1 VQSNILDTS
10 SSLKFNHWLSSKNK
24 PFTIFGPCSAE
35 SEKQVLSTAEG
46 IYRNFP
52 NNVFRAG
59 IWKPRSRPGAFEGAG
74 KEGLIWLRQ
83 VKEQFGMKVCTEVA
97 TPDHLEACLNAGIDM
112 VWIGARTT
120 VNPFSIQELADA
132 LKGID
137 IPVFIKNPINP
148 DISLWLGAIERIQRT
163 GITKIAAIHRGFQ
176 SFENSVYRYTP
187 RWELVIDLK
196 SQRPDIPIIC
206 DASHIS
212 GTPELIEGVVQ
223 KALDLDFQGIM
234 VETHINPKVAL
245 SDAKQQITPERLK
258 SLMDKIIIRKSD
270 AVDVDIH
277 QKLMELRA
285 SVDSID
291 DLILQALIS
300 RNNFIEQIGN
310 YKFDMNMTILQM
322 QRWEEI
328 LKRQLE
334 NGTATGL
341 NSEFIKK
348 IYELIHSEAINIQTD
363 LFRKRNAF

>member
-1 VQSNILDTS
+1 VQTEFLNTKSTIKID
-10 SSLKFNHWLSSKNK
+10 KWIPDGNK

-35 SEKQVLSTAEG
+35 NEEQVLLTAAE
-46 IYRNFP
+46 IHKNFP

-74 KEGLIWLRQ
+74 NEGLHWLKK
-83 VKEQFGMKVCTEVA
+83 VKEQFGMQVATEVA
-97 TPDHLEACLNAGIDM
+97 TPEHLESCLKAGIDM

-132 LKGID
+132 LKGVD

-148 DISLWLGAIERIQRT
+148 DISLWLGAIERIQRA
-163 GITKIAAIHRGFQ
+163 GIKKIAAIHRGFQ

-196 SQRPDIPIIC
+196 SLRPDIPIIC

-234 VETHINPKVAL
+234 VETHNNPSVAL
-245 SDAKQQITPERLK
+245 SDAKQQITPFELK
-258 SLMDKIIIRKSD
+258 SMMDKIIIRKSD
-270 AVDVDIH
+270 AVDIDFH
-277 QKLMELRA
+277 QKLVELRA

-310 YKFDMNMTILQM
+310 YKFEKNMTILQM

-334 NGTATGL
+334 NGIASGL
-341 NSEFIKK
+341 SPEFIKK
-348 IYELIHSEAINIQTD
+348 IYELIHSEAISIQTD
-363 LFRKRNAF
+363 LFQKKNKI

>member
-1 VQSNILDTS
+1 VQTQILNNSTS
-10 SSLKFNHWLSSKNK
+10 IKTEKWIPSGNK

-35 SEKQVLSTAEG
+35 NESQVLATATG
-46 IYRNFP
+46 IHTHFP

-74 KEGLIWLRQ
+74 VKGLEWLKK
-83 VKEQFGMKVCTEVA
+83 VKEQFGMKVATEVA
-97 TPDHLEACLNAGIDM
+97 TPAHLEDCLKAGIDM

-132 LKGID
+132 LKGVD

-148 DISLWLGAIERIQRT
+148 DILLWLGAIERIQRS
-163 GITKIAAIHRGFQ
+163 GIKRVAAIHRGFQ

-234 VETHINPKVAL
+234 VETHNNPSIAL
-245 SDAKQQITPERLK
+245 SDAKQQITPSELK
-258 SLMDKIIIRKSD
+258 SMMDKIIIRKSD
-270 AVDVDIH
+270 FLDADSH
-277 QKLMELRA
+277 QKLVELRA
-285 SVDSID
+285 RVDSVD
-291 DLILQALIS
+291 DLILQALVS
-300 RNNFIEQIGN
+300 RNSFIEEIGN
-310 YKFDMNMTILQM
+310 YKFEKNMTILQM

-328 LKRQLE
+328 LNRQIE
-334 NGTATGL
+334 NGIANGL
-341 NSEFIKK
+341 NIDFIKK
-348 IYELIHSEAINIQTD
+348 IYELIHSEAIGIQTD
-363 LFRKRNAF
+363 LFKRRKSE

>member
-1 VQSNILDTS
+1 MQAVTLNTSNSIKID
-10 SSLKFNHWLSSKNK
+10 KWIPDGNK

-35 SEKQVLSTAEG
+35 NVEQVLSTAAG
-46 IYRNFP
+46 IHAHFP
-52 NNVFRAG
+52 TNVFRAG

-74 KEGLIWLRQ
+74 VKGLEWLKQ
-83 VKEQFGMKVCTEVA
+83 VKEQFGMLVA
-97 TPDHLEACLNAGIDM
+97 TEIATPEHLEACLKAEIDM

-132 LKGID
+132 LKGVD

-148 DISLWLGAIERIQRT
+148 DISLWLGAIERIQRA

-212 GTPELIEGVVQ
+212 GTSELIEGVVQ

-258 SLMDKIIIRKSD
+258 SLMEKIIIRKSGSL
-270 AVDVDIH
+270 DIDFH

-310 YKFDMNMTILQM
+310 YKFEKNMTILQM

-334 NGTATGL
+334 NGVASGL
-341 NSEFIKK
+341 SAKFIKK
-348 IYELIHSEAINIQTD
+348 IYELIHSEAISIQTD
-363 LFRKRNAF
+363 LFKKRNIF